1 MSPLSHAPQVRLA
14 ASVPPV
20 FHAPPVRLVSLVGL
34 VALVAPMWPVPSIWP
49 VRPGL
54 RVWPALVAAPLPKL
68 PVPPVPMVGRLAWRL
83 PRSTVQPLRCL
94 VAPGRFAARQRLP
107 LLQR

>member
-1 MSPLSHAPQVRLA
+1 MSPLSHAPQ
-14 ASVPPV
+14 
-20 FHAPPVRLVSLVGL
+20 VRLVSLVGL
-34 VALVAPMWPVPSIWP
+34 VALVAPIWP